1 AVREVQSKYRQERAE
16 ADKTGLTKKF
26 APEWFTRA
34 DEFAKKGEAA
44 LAAGR
49 LLEAREDYHKARWL
63 LPALPIGL
71 PEHVAR
77 IFVDAKPLRHLDA
90 VTSIAFSPD
99 GARMA
104 TAGKDGVVRIWDAGT
119 GRQLLEYAGHTEAV
133 RGIAYSPDGKQMAS
147 AGGDKFIS
155 LWEPV

>member
-1 AVREVQSKYRQERAE
+1 MIAVPAKFYRGLVLLGLASGVAAAQLPGPSPRDAVREVQSKYLQERAD

-77 IFVDAKPLRHLDA
+77 IFGDAKPLRHLDA

-104 TAGKDGVVRIWDAGT
+104 TAGKDGVV
-119 GRQLLEYAGHTEAV
+119 
-133 RGIAYSPDGKQMAS
+133 
-147 AGGDKFIS
+147 
-155 LWEPV
+155 